1 MKICHKCNK
10 EYSDDVNFCTECGN
24 ALEEKPI
31 TEEPAIDIPQQG
43 KIVPPPVPPMTE
55 PAGNPSSTQYA
66 NATTVSRK
74 KGGKIWKTILIV
86 IVAIAIV
93 GGLVYNH
100 LKNSTTYIRTNP
112 EQILFTKQGGDYNIS
127 IDYDGYLWEVTYEP
141 SWCTVT
147 KNKKSFTIY
156 CDRNYTGSDREDY
169 VTIKSGKLVTQVY
182 VGQYGHATYLRLSDN
197 YVKVDSS
204 GGSIEI
210 EMDTDGDD
218 FEFLGPDY
226 CSVSDQTSKSFILS
240 FDANY
245 DTGRS
250 GRITVQD
257 GNTSASLSFYQAGV
271 CSACAGK
278 GQVSCG
284 WCGGTGQVSNYNFY
298 TGYYASDCSV
308 CNGTGRVDCSLC
320 DGTGER

>member
-1 MKICHKCNK
+1 
-10 EYSDDVNFCTECGN
+10 
-24 ALEEKPI
+24 
-31 TEEPAIDIPQQG
+31 
-43 KIVPPPVPPMTE
+43 MTE

-271 CSACAGK
+271 CSACAGR